1 MSESK
6 VELRADAQGEKL
18 DAILKA
24 VAGLIARVDDMEK
37 NLPAPP
43 LVTAAD
49 KKAKHDDDDA
59 MCDDD
64 DEEEEDDRKDDDA
77 KSSKKAKAFMM
88 RKAKKDDDDAYGK
101 KAKKD
106 DDDEDDR
113 MDDDEDDRKDA
124 EGSDPME
131 HGKAGEI
138 KPDEDEEE
146 EARKADEEEAAM
158 CDAQAKADSVFSV
171 FGKSASRPL
180 KGETLTGYRKRML
193 RGLQGYSD
201 AYKGVN
207 INSIKDETLLAL
219 AEKQIFADAVAAS
232 RASAHIGAGQL
243 IATQKKDQAGRTIT
257 TYRGDMEAWL
267 GDFKVPAMRVMKFN
281 TMNNNQR

>member
-1 MSESK
+1 
-6 VELRADAQGEKL
+6 
-18 DAILKA
+18 
-24 VAGLIARVDDMEK
+24 MEK

-49 KKAKHDDDDA
+49 KKAKKDDDDA

-64 DEEEEDDRKDDDA
+64 DEDDEDDRKDDDR
-77 KSSKKAKAFMM
+77 KDSMSSKKAKAFMM
-88 RKAKKDDDDAYGK
+88 RKAKKDDD
-101 KAKKD
+101 
-106 DDDEDDR
+106 
-113 MDDDEDDRKDA
+113 EDDRKDDA
-124 EGSDPME
+124 EGSDPVE
-131 HGKAGEI
+131 HGKAGEM
-138 KPDEDEEE
+138 KPDDEGEVEHPGHMEFKGDEDEEE
-146 EARKADEEEAAM
+146 EARKADEEEAKYA
-158 CDAQAKADSVFSV
+158 DAQAKADSIYSV
-171 FGKSASRPL
+171 YGKSASRPL
-180 KGETLTGYRKRML
+180 KGESLMNYRKRML

-207 INSIKDETLLAL
+207 INSIKDEALLAL

-257 TYRGDMEAWL
+257 SYRGDMEAWL

-281 TMNNNQR
+281 TLNNNQR